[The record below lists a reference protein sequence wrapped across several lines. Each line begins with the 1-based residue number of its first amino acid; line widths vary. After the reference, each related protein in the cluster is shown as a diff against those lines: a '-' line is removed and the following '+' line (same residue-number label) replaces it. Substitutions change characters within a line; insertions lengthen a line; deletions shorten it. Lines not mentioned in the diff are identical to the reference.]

1 MLRFFRAAVTTSI
14 LVAVVATKLVQ
25 ADTLCSLPPL
35 TYTKAKI
42 AYPASAFAI
51 EALERYEVATWY
63 SNHTEN
69 GDYAKTAA
77 DLVAFCPEDTR
88 ISIVIYGLPNQDCA
102 AKELVASST
111 VTSAFDYVVFLNTL
125 ISAIGNR
132 KVLYILEPDAIGRLV
147 DTTGCADHLTH
158 LQTAVVL
165 LSQNKNAETY
175 LDVGYW
181 TLQQSA
187 TSTAVAAIVKQLASI
202 GSNVK
207 GIALNTCNYQSIS
220 TLATLCSNFQGAVDA
235 TNLHCIFDTSR
246 SYRGGPASNE
256 WCNVKSAGIGA
267 LPTSKTG
274 ISNVDYFI
282 WAKPPGESDGTC
294 DGRTPDSMH
303 GPKAGIFFDE
313 MFQSLWNQ
321 GIMVAEKGYAIID
334 GTVRS
339 TMEEHHSH
347 KKEMGHEADKYL
359 HTSLS
364 PNAIA
369 IDSTHST
376 SITTRQSSG
385 TQTNDQNQLKAKDS
399 SPTSAKSEQISTERS
414 GSHRM
419 GTFGVVVVIVLAA
432 VVLLGVIV
440 GVCHHHKKVLNEA
453 KTPAA
458 PLPTRIVNFQPRP
471 AALVQGSNIV

>member
-111 VTSAFDYVVFLNTL
+111 VDSASDYVVFLNTL

-165 LSQNKNAETY
+165 LSQNKNAEIY

-202 GSNVK
+202 GFNVK
-207 GIALNTCNYQSIS
+207 GITLNTCNYQSIS

-282 WAKPPGESDGTC
+282 WAKPPGKSDGTC

-321 GIMVAEKGYAIID
+321 GIMVAEKGYATID
-334 GTVRS
+334 GTV
-339 TMEEHHSH
+339 H
-347 KKEMGHEADKYL
+347 
-359 HTSLS
+359 
-364 PNAIA
+364 
-369 IDSTHST
+369 STHST
-376 SITTRQSSG
+376 SISTRHVDQSHYQSSG
-385 TQTNDQNQLKAKDS
+385 SQTNDQNQLKAKDS
-399 SPTSAKSEQISTERS
+399 SPTSANSEQISTERS

-458 PLPTRIVNFQPRP
+458 PLPTRIVNFLPRS

>member
-111 VTSAFDYVVFLNTL
+111 VDSASDYVVFLNTL

-165 LSQNKNAETY
+165 LSQNKNAEIY

-202 GSNVK
+202 GFNVK
-207 GIALNTCNYQSIS
+207 GITLNTCNYQSIS

-282 WAKPPGESDGTC
+282 WAKPPGKSDGTC

-321 GIMVAEKGYAIID
+321 GIMVAEKGYATID
-334 GTVRS
+334 GT
-339 TMEEHHSH
+339 
-347 KKEMGHEADKYL
+347 
-359 HTSLS
+359 
-364 PNAIA
+364 
-369 IDSTHST
+369 
-376 SITTRQSSG
+376 SSG
-385 TQTNDQNQLKAKDS
+385 SQTNDQNQLKAKDS
-399 SPTSAKSEQISTERS
+399 SPTSANSEQISTERS

-458 PLPTRIVNFQPRP
+458 PLPTRIVNFLPRS